1 METLHM
7 LRGLFGVFLLGAT
20 ALVGGLIGYQAG
32 AASSAAA
39 AGATVVVTGGFP
51 GLGFLFFLLFVG
63 FVFFAIA
70 GMRRRGP
77 WGPGAMAHGHGGWG
91 AGGRG
96 PWRGPWGGPGG
107 PGGPDGTDG
116 SGSSDDP
123 RRRWVAEMHR
133 QLHAEDAAVGSTP
146 SPGTPAATAGESP
159 AR

>member
-1 METLHM
+1 METQHM

-32 AASSAAA
+32 VASSAAA

-91 AGGRG
+91 VGG
-96 PWRGPWGGPGG
+96 RGPWGGPGG
-107 PGGPDGTDG
+107 PDG

-133 QLHAEDAAVGSTP
+133 QLHAEDAAGPTP
-146 SPGTPAATAGESP
+146 SPAQASTAGEP
-159 AR
+159 AAS